1 MSEGEAERELVGA
14 GKLMALAAYGKTSQY
29 LEDKLF
35 LDMSKGTMPDY
46 TDNHSCAY
54 NNDED
59 LSDTGQQN
67 SRNVAAA
74 LQGVTERHIKA
85 IYDDLEKLTTKFLK
99 ILNFY

>member
-1 MSEGEAERELVGA
+1 
-14 GKLMALAAYGKTSQY
+14 
-29 LEDKLF
+29 
-35 LDMSKGTMPDY
+35 MPDY

-85 IYDDLEKLTTKFLK
+85 IYDDAYVRYPDDNLCISGGLA
-99 ILNFY
+99 